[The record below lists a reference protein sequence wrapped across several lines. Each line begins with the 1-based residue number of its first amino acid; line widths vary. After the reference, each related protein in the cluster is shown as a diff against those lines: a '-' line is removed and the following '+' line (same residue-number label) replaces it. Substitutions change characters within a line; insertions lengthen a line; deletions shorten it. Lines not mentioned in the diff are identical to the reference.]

1 MNRSTLRTLPSIIV
15 ALLLLVAV
23 AFRGPLLEWFTG
35 ERKAAAGEHAGHA
48 HDAGPIAPAF
58 RFNDG
63 AKQALQ
69 VAFSGY
75 EQLRAELARD
85 ELRSVP
91 EVAPALA
98 STLEEALTRDP
109 ATPAAL
115 KQALEAS
122 IAAAK
127 KLPREQDLEAARR
140 LFGEVSQG
148 LVQAALEDPRVADG
162 WSLFECPMAEGYKR
176 WLQPEAQMAN
186 PYMGRRMLKCGST
199 LSLTAEAEAWQSRVS
214 SGGDPNAIAYWTCP
228 MHPGVKQG
236 EKGACPLCG
245 MDLVPVTKGDL
256 ETGVVTVDEP
266 RRQKLGVKVEE
277 VKAEPFTVTVRTVG
291 EVKFDERSL
300 ADVSLQVGGWIR
312 GLKVDTTG
320 QPVKKGQVLFSL
332 YSPELLTAQQEYLLA
347 LRSSGGDAKS
357 PLVAASRQRL
367 RLWGV
372 DDAQL
377 DELVKRGAAEETMP
391 IRAPAS
397 GVVLEKDVV
406 EGAAVMPGTKLYRIA
421 AVDRV
426 WVEAQVFEADLP
438 YVTVGTP
445 VEVTLPFVP
454 GRTFTGTVAY
464 VYPSLQ
470 GSTRTGQLRIELSNR
485 EGLLKPQMY
494 ADVTFRIDRGV
505 KVTVPTSAII
515 YTGPR
520 RLVFVDLGEGRLRP
534 REVKLGLRSDDGYE
548 IVSGLA
554 AGERVVTSGNFLVAA
569 ESRLRSATEY
579 WGGEIDSAAPAAT
592 KPEGGAH
599 EHQH

>member
-1 MNRSTLRTLPSIIV
+1 MSRSSLRTLPSLLV
-15 ALLLLVAV
+15 AAVLLVAV
-23 AFRGPLLEWFTG
+23 AFREPLLAWFLG
-35 ERKAAAGEHAGHA
+35 GKKPAATSHAGHD
-48 HDAGPIAPAF
+48 HDAGPKAPAF
-58 RFNDG
+58 TFNDG
-63 AKQALQ
+63 AKQALE
-69 VAFSGY
+69 VAFAGY
-75 EQLRAELARD
+75 EQLRAALARD
-85 ELRSVP
+85 ELRAVP

-98 STLEEALTRDP
+98 ATLEEALTRDP
-109 ATPAAL
+109 ATPASL

-127 KLPREQDLEAARR
+127 KLPLEADLEAARR

-148 LVQAALEDPRVADG
+148 LVQAAMEDPRVAAG
-162 WSLFECPMAEGYKR
+162 WSLFECPMADGYKR

-199 LSLTAEAEAWQSRVS
+199 LSLEAEAEAHQARA
-214 SGGDPNAIAYWTCP
+214 SGGDPNAVAYWTCP

-245 MDLVPVTKGDL
+245 MDLVAVTKGDL
-256 ETGVVTVDEP
+256 ETGVVTVDEG
-266 RRQKLGVKVEE
+266 RRQKLGVKVEA

-347 LRSSGGDAKS
+347 LKSAGGDGTA

-372 DDAQL
+372 DEAQL
-377 DELVKRGAAEETMP
+377 DALVKRGVAEETMT

-438 YVTVGTP
+438 FVSVGTP

-454 GRTFTGTVAY
+454 GRVFTGKVAY
-464 VYPSLQ
+464 VYPALQ

-505 KVTVPTSAII
+505 KLTVPTSAII

-534 REVKLGLRSDDGYE
+534 REVKLGLRSEDGYE
-548 IVSGLA
+548 VVSGLSE
-554 AGERVVTSGNFLVAA
+554 GERVVTSGNFLVAA

-579 WGGEIDSAAPAAT
+579 WGGEIDGAAPAA
-592 KPEGGAH
+592 KPAGGDH
-599 EHQH
+599 EHP